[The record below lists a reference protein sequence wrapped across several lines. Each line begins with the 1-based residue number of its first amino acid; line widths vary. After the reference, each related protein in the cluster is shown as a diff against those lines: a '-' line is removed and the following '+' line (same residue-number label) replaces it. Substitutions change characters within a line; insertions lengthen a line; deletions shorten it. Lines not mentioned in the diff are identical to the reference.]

1 MKLTGNTILL
11 TGGGSGIG
19 LAFAERFLKRDN
31 TVIIVGRNEAKLEE
45 AKKAYPGLITK
56 SCDLTDEQSRID
68 LAQWVLTEYPSLN
81 VLVNNAGIQ
90 QRVNLK
96 NAAES
101 WSYYEKEITSNFNA
115 PIHLILLLAD
125 HLIRKDNAA
134 IMNVTS
140 GLSLTP
146 GVWVPIYSATKA
158 GLRSFTKSLR
168 LQFEDAGVEVIEVL
182 PPAVN
187 TDLGGAGLHTF
198 GAPLDDFANGIFE
211 GLELGLTEIAY
222 GGAAD
227 RLHATIKENDEQ
239 TAKVWAGF
247 KQNNPDF

>member
-1 MKLTGNTILL
+1 MKLTDNTILI
-11 TGGGSGIG
+11 TGGSSGIG
-19 LAFAERFLKRDN
+19 LAFAERFLKLGN
-31 TVIIVGRNEAKLEE
+31 TVIVVGRNEVKLEE
-45 AKKAYPGLITK
+45 AKKSYPALITK
-56 SCDLTDEQSRID
+56 SCDLTDEQSRIN
-68 LAQWVLTEYPSLN
+68 LIQWVTKEYPSLN

-96 NAAES
+96 NAEES
-101 WSYYEKEITSNFNA
+101 WGYYEKEITSNLNA
-115 PIHLILLLAD
+115 PIHLTLLLSD
-125 HLIRKDNAA
+125 HL

-168 LQFEDAGVEVIEVL
+168 HQFEDAGVEVIEVL

-187 TDLGGAGLHTF
+187 TDLGGSGLHTF
-198 GAPLDDFANGIFE
+198 GAPLNDFANGIFE
-211 GLELGLTEIAY
+211 GLKDGLTEIAY